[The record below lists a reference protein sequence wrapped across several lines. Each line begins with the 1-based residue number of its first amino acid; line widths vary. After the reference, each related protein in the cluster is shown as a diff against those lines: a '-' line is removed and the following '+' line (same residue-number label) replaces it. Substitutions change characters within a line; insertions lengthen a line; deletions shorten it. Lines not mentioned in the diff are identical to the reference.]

1 MLGML
6 GSLFLSSFEPCF
18 LGVLFYFEDTE
29 NKVIV
34 FDKDPVRN

>member
-18 LGVLFYFEDTE
+18 PGVLFYFEDTE
-29 NKVIV
+29 NKVIA